1 MKAMRFRRFV
11 IGGLALL
18 AACGS
23 EEQVFVGPLEAS
35 VVYGNDD
42 RLEVYAHPD
51 EGLAQIARESIVA
64 VIPTGRMELQS
75 DGTYALLTKS
85 LATSDRN
92 VCEDEQFANQPLAAI
107 CSGVLI
113 ADDLVLTAGHC
124 VDAAR
129 CDAFNYVFDYRLE
142 APNFLAAIEESD
154 VYSCR
159 RVVIDVE
166 PSSLR
171 DVTPDFAIIELD
183 RPVTP
188 DHVPVQIRPATPL
201 EVGDPLAM
209 IGSGSGLPMKI
220 DSGGE
225 VAAAPGDHYIANL
238 DAFEGHS
245 GSATFDDEDRL
256 AGILV
261 SGRVPDYVPDTAAGC
276 TRVNTFDDSEA
287 GEGVQRVAPI
297 IDALCE
303 AGEGNDDL
311 CGDKACDGEPCAA
324 PPVEPSPAPP
334 AAGPSVAASSS
345 DGCAVR
351 HGTHMPWGAL
361 VLLALWGV
369 AVRVRRTAV

>member
-1 MKAMRFRRFV
+1 MRFRRFV
-11 IGGLALL
+11 IGGLLIL

-35 VVYGNDD
+35 VVYGSDD
-42 RLEVYAHPD
+42 RIEVYAHPD
-51 EGLAQIARESIVA
+51 EGLAQVARESIVA
-64 VIPTGRMELQS
+64 VIPTGRMELQF
-75 DGTYALLTKS
+75 DGSYALLTQS
-85 LATSDRN
+85 LSTSDRN
-92 VCEDEQFANQPLAAI
+92 VCEDEQFANQPLAAV

-124 VDAAR
+124 VDVRR
-129 CDAFNYVFDYRLE
+129 CDAFNYVFNYRME
-142 APNFLAAIEESD
+142 APDFLASIEESD

-159 RVVIDVE
+159 RIVIDVE
-166 PSSLR
+166 PSSRR
-171 DVTPDFAIIELD
+171 DVTPDFAIVELD

-188 DHVPVQIRPATPL
+188 DHVPARIRPATPL
-201 EVGDPLAM
+201 EVGDPIAM

-225 VAAAPGDHYIANL
+225 VVEAPGDHYVANL

-261 SGRVPDYVPDTAAGC
+261 AGRVPDYVPDPVAGC
-276 TRVNTFDDSEA
+276 NRVNTFDDSEA

-303 AGEGNDDL
+303 AGEGNDGL

-324 PPVEPSPAPP
+324 PPVDPAPDDP
-334 AAGPSVAASSS
+334 PMTGVVAASPSG
-345 DGCAVR
+345 GCAVSY
-351 HGTHMPWGAL
+351 GTDSPWGAL

-369 AVRVRRTAV
+369 ATRLRRKAV